1 LAIVLV
7 ASLSARAEERR
18 LAVLE
23 LHGKSVD
30 AQALALLSESARA
43 GALQAARGKSV
54 SVVTRENLVLL
65 LKSAGVAPEDCESE
79 CEVETGRKIGADL
92 IVTGDAVRIE
102 DRFVVSLKLH
112 ETLRGALL
120 GTRQV
125 SAKTQ
130 LALLDETTAAT
141 SALVAANLTEAH
153 GKRLTLTF
161 GMQPQWSREQM
172 QKLFGPLMEYLSRQT
187 GHEFRLRV
195 TEDYGALLD
204 EMNSGM
210 IDVAKF
216 SPYGYVLAKK
226 TSGVRIFAT
235 ELTWGRPWYRGFIIA
250 RKDRKYRNIED
261 LQGKSFCYTDPNS
274 TSGFIYPRA
283 LLIERGFDP
292 NAFFREVR
300 YAGSHDL
307 CIRGVSGGNV
317 DAGATWDVA
326 LDDMSESK
334 LFGVDGD
341 ELMVLHKTE
350 RIPNDA
356 YAARPGLDEAVVQQ
370 IQQALMALSRDK
382 KRLGDVIDWKT
393 RIDGFVAGEDAA
405 YEVVREKVALKDLKP
420 KLAVLPFDRKGSA
433 LSEEPGQVIADVLGT
448 RLFDSQR
455 FLIIERARVDQAL
468 SQQRIDSDAASASAA
483 ARVGQSLGAN
493 LLLAGSVMK
502 LDGKL
507 HITWRLIETDTARV
521 LHAQHARGASLDEA
535 IEEAAGQIVAN
546 YDLKGFLLK
555 VRDSQNVTVDLG
567 TLQGLR
573 PGDPLI
579 IYKQG
584 ETLVHPVTG
593 KVLGTEEVVL
603 GHVVTTR
610 TTAEISFGK
619 VVDAQELP
627 QQGFRVRTLRKD
639 EAALQV
645 GDSKGFIS
653 QYLSEERLR
662 YEPWPKKYA
671 WRFAALLTIPAAWAL
686 FKGDARDKLLF
697 GGVAAGL
704 WGVAGG
710 VQLYYSQKEQ
720 KTPAYIAVGGSF

>member
-1 LAIVLV
+1 MPKVRVSRLPG
-7 ASLSARAEERR
+7 ASA
-18 LAVLE
+18 
-23 LHGKSVD
+23 
-30 AQALALLSESARA
+30 
-43 GALQAARGKSV
+43 
-54 SVVTRENLVLL
+54 T
-65 LKSAGVAPEDCESE
+65 C
-79 CEVETGRKIGADL
+79 
-92 IVTGDAVRIE
+92 
-102 DRFVVSLKLH
+102 
-112 ETLRGALL
+112 
-120 GTRQV
+120 
-125 SAKTQ
+125 
-130 LALLDETTAAT
+130 AAT
-141 SALVAANLTEAH
+141 SAATAALVAAHLKDVP
-153 GKRLTLTF
+153 GKRLVLTF
-161 GMQPQWSREQM
+161 GIQPQWSREQM
-172 QKLFGPLMEYLSRQT
+172 QKLFGPLMAYLSQQT

-204 EMNSGM
+204 EMNSGL
-210 IDVAKF
+210 IDIAKF

-226 TSGVRIFAT
+226 TSGVHIFAT
-235 ELTWGRPWYRGFIIA
+235 ELTYGRPWYRGYIIA
-250 RKDRKYRNIED
+250 RKDRHFTSIED
-261 LQGKSFCYTDPNS
+261 LRGKSFCYTDPNS

-292 NAFFREVR
+292 NAYFRDVR
-300 YAGSHDL
+300 YAGSHDI
-307 CIRGVSGGNV
+307 CIRGVAGGDV

-370 IQQALMALSRDK
+370 IQQALLALSRDK
-382 KRLGDVIDWKT
+382 KRLGEVIDWKT
-393 RIDGFVAGEDAA
+393 RIDGFVPGEDAA

-420 KLAVLPFDRKGSA
+420 KLAVLPFDRKGREM
-433 LSEEPGQVIADVLGT
+433 SEEPGQIVADVLGT

-455 FLIIERARVDQAL
+455 FIIVERARVDQTLAQHRL
-468 SQQRIDSDAASASAA
+468 DADVTSASAA
-483 ARVGQSLGAN
+483 AKVGQALGAN

-507 HITWRLIETDTARV
+507 HLTWRLIETENARV
-521 LHAQHARGASLDEA
+521 LHAQHARGQSLDDA

-555 VRDSQNVTVDLG
+555 VRDSQNVTVDIG
-567 TLQGLR
+567 TLQGLK

-610 TTAEISFGK
+610 TTPEISFGK

-639 EAALQV
+639 EAALQIN
-645 GDSKGFIS
+645 DSKGLIAD
-653 QYLSEERLR
+653 YLSEERLK

-671 WRFAALLTIPAAWAL
+671 WRFAALMTIPAIWAVA
-686 FKGDARDKLLF
+686 KGDTRDKLLF

-710 VQLYYSQKEQ
+710 VHLYYSRADHR
-720 KTPAYIAVGGSF
+720 TPGYLAVEGSF